1 MSQTVAMIG
10 QTRLM
15 CAALLFAVCP
25 VSVAISAY
33 KCIDEDDAIYFSD
46 KQCDT
51 RQAQTVIGIKPAP
64 PAVAQ
69 ERVAIEARQAR
80 QQRIHEAEA
89 EDREARREQRAEV
102 LAQKKAMKQQRCDD
116 EKLLL
121 SKLQSQ
127 TYTRDRGRCFHS
139 DHD

>member
-1 MSQTVAMIG
+1 
-10 QTRLM
+10 M

-51 RQAQTVIGIKPAP
+51 RQAQPVIGIKPAP

-89 EDREARREQRAEV
+89 EDREARREQRAEM
-102 LAQKKAMKQQRCDD
+102 LAQKKAMKQQHELRSTRYTQASRFAPVSKGIGNG
-116 EKLLL
+116 EVQQGTRNL
-121 SKLQSQ
+121 SA
-127 TYTRDRGRCFHS
+127 DAG
-139 DHD
+139 